1 MMRLRRAH
9 EIIESSEN
17 LEVFFNNDSVWL
29 EDIDDKNNMV
39 EVKILENNENFVVP
53 VENLKETGRELK

>member
-1 MMRLRRAH
+1 MRLRRAH

-17 LEVFFNNDSVWL
+17 LEVFFNSDSVWL

-39 EVKILENNENFVVP
+39 QIKILENNENFVVP

>member
-1 MMRLRRAH
+1 MRLRRAH